1 MAGRTAMAETKA
13 IPFEEKELYMMDL
26 ISSLNIRKPEGLA
39 KAILDEALSYTN
51 MRAMDDMTVLVAGI
65 FAK

>member
-1 MAGRTAMAETKA
+1 
-13 IPFEEKELYMMDL
+13 MMDL
-26 ISSLNIRKPEGLA
+26 ISSLNIRKHEGLA